1 MPSGQGGNMPSFG
14 GFISMFDQDKDGR
27 LSKSEFQGPE
37 NIFSRIDKNGDGYV
51 TTDEASQGPPMGGF
65 NRGDRT
71 QDQDQGNN
79 QGQNQQDTQAEK
91 RDSETRYSTEGSI
104 SDSSGSGSFPSGG
117 FPGGPP
123 PF

>member
-14 GFISMFDQDKDGR
+14 GFISMFDKDNDGR

-37 NIFSRIDKNGDGYV
+37 NFFSRIDRNGDGYIS
-51 TTDEASQGPPMGGF
+51 TDEAPQGPPMGGP
-65 NRGDRT
+65 NRDNGI

-79 QGQNQQDTQAEK
+79 PGQNQQDTQAQK

-104 SDSSGSGSFPSGG
+104 SDSGGSGDFSFV
-117 FPGGPP
+117 GPP
-123 PF
+123 F

>member
-37 NIFSRIDKNGDGYV
+37 NIFSQIDKNGDGYV

-65 NRGDRT
+65 NRGNRS
-71 QDQDQGNN
+71 QDQDQGGN
-79 QGQNQQDTQAEK
+79 QGPNQQGTPAGKQ
-91 RDSETRYSTEGSI
+91 DSETRYSTEGSI
-104 SDSSGSGSFPSGG
+104 SDSGGSGGTPTGG
-117 FPGGPP
+117 FFTGPP
-123 PF
+123 F